1 MDDSTF
7 QLRVVRGVLAAH
19 YGNLPVLVIQQR
31 HLRMK
36 CEATVAVRERGHQ
49 IIERF
54 GLRTR
59 LSIRNR
65 TDNSSP
71 VSTFR
76 WIAAMLSMEME

>member
-54 GLRTR
+54 G
-59 LSIRNR
+59 
-65 TDNSSP
+65 
-71 VSTFR
+71 
-76 WIAAMLSMEME
+76 